1 MIVKRPSIYIYVSKP
16 DETVLDEICAGIEEE
31 GVFYEISEHAE
42 DDVPAVGSSSSQ
54 EGAGTAHLLAWQAAQ
69 DSMLGSGIGVT
80 GRTCAFSMRGLKA
93 ARCVE
98 SYTDPNKE
106 QCRRLGA
113 NSARA
118 IKKQAFK

>member
-16 DETVLDEICAGIEEE
+16 DENVLDEICAGIEEE
-31 GVFYEISEHAE
+31 GVFYEISEHAGQT
-42 DDVPAVGSSSSQ
+42 D
-54 EGAGTAHLLAWQAAQ
+54 LLAWQAAQ

-98 SYTDPNKE
+98 SYTDPDKE